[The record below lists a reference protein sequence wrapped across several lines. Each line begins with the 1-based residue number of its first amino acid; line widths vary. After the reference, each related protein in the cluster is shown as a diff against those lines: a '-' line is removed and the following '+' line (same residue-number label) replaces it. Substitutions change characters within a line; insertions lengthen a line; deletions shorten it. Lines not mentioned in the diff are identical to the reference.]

1 MRIFSVR
8 AQKRTRRRDEG
19 PILAAG
25 KVGGIPIGNNLMD
38 LLDLC
43 DTGVMEPLDPA
54 RDLLGKATNKGL
66 LRIAFVTLD
75 VLRRR

>member
-1 MRIFSVR
+1 
-8 AQKRTRRRDEG
+8 
-19 PILAAG
+19 
-25 KVGGIPIGNNLMD
+25 MD

-43 DTGVMEPLDPA
+43 DTGVMEPLDLA